1 VGSLIILVVNP
12 CHMEPARTTLPSL
25 MNLFTL
31 GERYPFVCR
40 RLPQRYTKSR
50 LANQAKEN
58 LSKRGLAYRI
68 Q

>member
-1 VGSLIILVVNP
+1 
-12 CHMEPARTTLPSL
+12 MEPARTTLPSL